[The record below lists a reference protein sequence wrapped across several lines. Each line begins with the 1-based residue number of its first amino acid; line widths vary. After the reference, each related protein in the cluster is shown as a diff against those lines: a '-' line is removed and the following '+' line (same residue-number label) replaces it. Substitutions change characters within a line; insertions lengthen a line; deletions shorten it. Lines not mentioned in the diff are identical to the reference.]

1 MFLYPE
7 LDNLSLF
14 AEDATSHHSSK
25 CSQTITHKLQAMA
38 TSADNWCE
46 ENKMKLSIIKTE
58 VALVGSR
65 QRLNKMT
72 DTEKEINIFINDIQL
87 EQITHG
93 KLLGI
98 HIDESL
104 TCNLQVANIKKIV
117 VYKLFLLKRIHPSF
131 QPKVESSFITIM

>member
-14 AEDATSHHSSK
+14 ADDATAHHSSK

-46 ENKMKLSIIKTE
+46 ENKMKLSIIKTK

-65 QRLNKMT
+65 KRLNKMT
-72 DTEKEINIFINDIQL
+72 DTEK
-87 EQITHG
+87 
-93 KLLGI
+93 
-98 HIDESL
+98 
-104 TCNLQVANIKKIV
+104 
-117 VYKLFLLKRIHPSF
+117 
-131 QPKVESSFITIM
+131 